1 MRDELLKKLDRISN
15 LDDRRLLKNI
25 LINVFDPIVEHN
37 MSMYET
43 LRENIYNE
51 IEDSFEKYYI
61 YTTVD
66 SIENIDPI
74 SSFYHPMVA
83 EDVVGDEV
91 DFGALA
97 ESLEKNEETII
108 TTLFM
113 QLDYMSLRRMI
124 DEQRSYKC
132 TISTDKDVVNTKVF
146 ITKSKKYLEKIEEL
160 YKVFQFNEKDWKT
173 VNSGFAHKFI
183 NVVATEP
190 IKLSGTIKQI
200 SIDLGEYEK
209 YKKPNYVMLWNVEKI
224 TLADK
229 TFPKPLE
236 DSVHYEHSLNIE
248 KTEQNCG
255 FLVDNSHDYIKY
267 MKQTEEHIVIAN
279 NTDEQDVWNIVK
291 IEDADK
297 NIRKDSSE
305 FIELTNVR
313 NLGFIGRFANE
324 KALIIRTHGELARI
338 FESYQLSN
346 ELNFKDVEIS
356 EKYDKS
362 IKTIDYDYFIDNNL
376 RNDPK
381 RSYMILKFLPKNRED
396 FLLYEKI
403 SFFVSIAGLM
413 FPEYRC
419 VGEIV

>member
-1 MRDELLKKLDRISN
+1 
-15 LDDRRLLKNI
+15 
-25 LINVFDPIVEHN
+25 
-37 MSMYET
+37 
-43 LRENIYNE
+43 
-51 IEDSFEKYYI
+51 
-61 YTTVD
+61 
-66 SIENIDPI
+66 
-74 SSFYHPMVA
+74 
-83 EDVVGDEV
+83 
-91 DFGALA
+91 
-97 ESLEKNEETII
+97 
-108 TTLFM
+108 
-113 QLDYMSLRRMI
+113 
-124 DEQRSYKC
+124 
-132 TISTDKDVVNTKVF
+132 
-146 ITKSKKYLEKIEEL
+146 
-160 YKVFQFNEKDWKT
+160 
-173 VNSGFAHKFI
+173 
-183 NVVATEP
+183 
-190 IKLSGTIKQI
+190 
-200 SIDLGEYEK
+200 
-209 YKKPNYVMLWNVEKI
+209 MLWNVEKI

-236 DSVHYEHSLNIE
+236 DSVHYEHSLNID

-291 IEDADK
+291 IEDANK

-419 VGEIV
+419 VGEVV